1 MSSIELVDMG
11 VVRPPGVGAESG
23 YFRTDSLCWMSIW
36 LGAMSRMDVMKSP
49 FQCPSSPTSAVWLLC
64 VIGLTSIFAGC
75 GTKTGNIEARPFSI
89 NSVMKSDLH
98 ILVETHQRQTLN
110 YLRELTVK
118 LYRRNPRELNKTGR
132 VSLHSRVGELFD
144 SGRHIAITKSASDNA
159 VSEVTAGIDPRLTLD
174 QVFDVKFQDDRVY
187 ALADGLH
194 AMVMRAYNNKESF
207 YLLDQPLDPQR
218 FHNTARNIE
227 ILLWRLKSERRP
239 DGSPWLVTNATGHQV
254 NLSYERLFGKL
265 IAQMDMMAVMVA
277 QSRNIQIKNL
287 MRQVASAVFLPV

>member
-1 MSSIELVDMG
+1 
-11 VVRPPGVGAESG
+11 
-23 YFRTDSLCWMSIW
+23 
-36 LGAMSRMDVMKSP
+36 
-49 FQCPSSPTSAVWLLC
+49 
-64 VIGLTSIFAGC
+64 
-75 GTKTGNIEARPFSI
+75 
-89 NSVMKSDLH
+89 MKSDLH
-98 ILVETHQRQTLN
+98 ILMETHQRQTLN

-132 VSLHSRVGELFD
+132 VSLLSRADELFD
-144 SGRHIAITKSASDNA
+144 SGRHIASISNASDAA
-159 VSEVTAGIDPRLTLD
+159 VSEITAGIDPRLTLN
-174 QVFDVKFQDDRVY
+174 QVFDIEFQGDRVY
-187 ALADGLH
+187 ALVDGLH

-239 DGSPWLVTNATGHQV
+239 DGSPWLLTNATGHQV

-277 QSRNIQIKNL
+277 ESRNIQIKNL